1 VGEKKTLPTPQK
13 YLPRIVVK
21 LKLLVHFLRKMAQIF
36 FFERDKSQVLR
47 KQLHLKKTHVVNGRT
62 NTSNKHRCA

>member
-1 VGEKKTLPTPQK
+1 VNCGGEKKTLPTPQK

-36 FFERDKSQVLR
+36 FKGDKSQVLR
-47 KQLHLKKTHVVNGRT
+47 KQLHLKKNMV
-62 NTSNKHRCA
+62 